1 MERVLGS
8 SFATGLLKGIGNVI
22 TGPGLVVLAGV
33 FFKLFGQA
41 LKFTKES
48 LTSLVGVTTEK
59 QKQKAIQTSLVALFG
74 QNAAL
79 NKEMLRT
86 DIGRTEKEKIILGL
100 LRAQVVEAKLI
111 KQIDC
116 WHGWNIVSK
125 RIWCE
130 FDTCW

>member
-1 MERVLGS
+1 MERPREAVLLP
-8 SFATGLLKGIGNVI
+8 ALLKGIGNVI

-100 LRAQVVEAKLI
+100 LKAQVVEANCI

-116 WHGWNIVSK
+116 WHGWHIVSK
-125 RIWCE
+125 RIWCK
-130 FDTCW
+130 FDACW